1 MSWLLSR
8 WVIVPAALAAIVFG
22 WNLYVAT
29 HAGGVVEGR
38 VVDAA
43 GRAAPGAEVVLYGR
57 SFVTNDERQRT
68 RAGDDGT
75 FRFTGNGSHALQLQA
90 EAPGLGRSER
100 VTVRLLFRAQN
111 KQLPAPL
118 RLGEAPS

>member
-8 WVIVPAALAAIVFG
+8 WVVLPAALAAVVLG
-22 WNLYVAT
+22 WNLWVAT

-43 GRAAPGAEVVLYGR
+43 GRAVPGAEVVLYGR

-68 RAGDDGT
+68 HAGDNGI
-75 FRFTGNGSHALQLQA
+75 FRFTGNASHALQLQA

-100 VTVRLLFRAQN
+100 VTVRLLFRAQDTRL
-111 KQLPAPL
+111 QTPL
-118 RLGEAPS
+118 HIGNAPS

>member
-8 WVIVPAALAAIVFG
+8 WVVLPAALASVVLG
-22 WNLYVAT
+22 WNLYVAA

-43 GRAAPGAEVVLYGR
+43 GRAVPGAEVVLYGR

-75 FRFTGNGSHALQLQA
+75 FRFTGNASHALQLQA

-111 KQLPAPL
+111 TRLETPL
-118 RLGEAPS
+118 RVGSAPS

>member
-8 WVIVPAALAAIVFG
+8 WVIVPAALAAIVLG

-29 HAGGVVEGR
+29 HAGGIVEGR

-43 GRAAPGAEVVLYGR
+43 GRAVPGAEVVLYGR

-68 RAGDDGT
+68 RAGDDGD
-75 FRFTGNGSHALQLQA
+75 FRFTGNTSHALQLQA

-111 KQLPAPL
+111 TRLEMPL
-118 RLGEAPS
+118 RIGSAPS